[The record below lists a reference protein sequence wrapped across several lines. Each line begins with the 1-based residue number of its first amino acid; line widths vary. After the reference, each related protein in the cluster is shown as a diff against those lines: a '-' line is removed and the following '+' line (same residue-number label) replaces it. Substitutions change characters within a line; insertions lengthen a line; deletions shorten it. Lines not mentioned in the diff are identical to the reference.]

1 MAVNVLLR
9 DKDCAALVSI
19 EDLKFIEHVENLI
32 DIRDAEKA
40 LEEGGEKSFA
50 DVLKEIGLL

>member
-1 MAVNVLLR
+1 MLLR